1 MLNCTFLETTGPI
14 LKVLSD
20 KKLSDVRNVI
30 KDQNL
35 RIAKLERQITE
46 YQVTTYLD
54 IPVCI
59 SLSRCGTTLPLGSTI
74 RIDIF
79 SCNSC
84 LKLIVNTA
92 SRPKIRVTNL
102 E

>member
-1 MLNCTFLETTGPI
+1 MNGIFSYGFGAVGNPINTKKDVSTYSVYNLPI
-14 LKVLSD
+14 LE
-20 KKLSDVRNVI
+20 I
-30 KDQNL
+30 K
-35 RIAKLERQITE
+35 RERQKIE
-46 YQVTTYLD
+46 YQATAYLD

>member
-1 MLNCTFLETTGPI
+1 MNGIFSDGFRAVGNPINTKKDVSTYSVYNLQILEI
-14 LKVLSD
+14 
-20 KKLSDVRNVI
+20 
-30 KDQNL
+30 
-35 RIAKLERQITE
+35 KLERQIIE
-46 YQVTTYLD
+46 YQATTYLD

-79 SCNSC
+79 SCKSC